1 MLTSQGTDRSHGNET
16 SAGVYLHD
24 RRKAG
29 HMMKEEQKRNIWL
42 DGIMGV
48 YTPFGEAFDVGGGTI
63 EAITRYMRMKDPG
76 PGTS

>member
-1 MLTSQGTDRSHGNET
+1 
-16 SAGVYLHD
+16 
-24 RRKAG
+24 
-29 HMMKEEQKRNIWL
+29 MMKEEQKRNIWL